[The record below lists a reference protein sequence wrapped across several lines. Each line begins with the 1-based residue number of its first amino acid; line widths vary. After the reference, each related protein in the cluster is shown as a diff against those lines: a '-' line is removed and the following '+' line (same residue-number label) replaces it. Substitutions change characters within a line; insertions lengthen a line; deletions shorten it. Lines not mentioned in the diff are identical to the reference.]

1 SLHKHHFPIL
11 LSSDMP
17 INANAVLSRLQ
28 DQSIRDQSFLQSS
41 YDEFGDIAGTV
52 SERDEV
58 SNNPIFDRFISD
70 LGSDSVRTMTNF
82 TASEFETLW
91 SVVDTVMHS
100 AWMEGRGRRSLTSPK
115 DSLFMTLVVLK
126 HFSSWD
132 KHAADFGYKAPTFEK
147 LIMRVIGVVQP
158 VLYDISLSPIYA
170 KSTRVTTPIRA
181 PSVRIVR
188 CGCQDYYS
196 GKHGMYG
203 YKIEATVSPNGR
215 CVAMSESHPG
225 SVHDFTI
232 MHSRQEVHK
241 AMLMKNQQ
249 DMLLPDHGELSAQYR
264 EQWACLVDM
273 GYIGIANTL
282 RGIHPKRRPVNGVLD
297 ASDVERN
304 RLISS
309 DRVTMKW
316 YFGRVCALWKASY
329 ATFTWSEKNYCAI
342 QRTTFA
348 LTNFHL
354 SLMPLRVEDE
364 TFYGMVLARYERM
377 ANEKK

>member
-1 SLHKHHFPIL
+1 
-11 LSSDMP
+11 
-17 INANAVLSRLQ
+17 
-28 DQSIRDQSFLQSS
+28 
-41 YDEFGDIAGTV
+41 
-52 SERDEV
+52 
-58 SNNPIFDRFISD
+58 
-70 LGSDSVRTMTNF
+70 MTNS

-147 LIMRVIGVVQP
+147 LIMRVIVVVQP
-158 VLYDISLSPIYA
+158 VVYDHFIVAQSMQSLRESRHQFEHHPYALYAVD
-170 KSTRVTTPIRA
+170 
-181 PSVRIVR
+181 
-188 CGCQDYYS
+188 
-196 GKHGMYG
+196 HGMYG
-203 YKIEATVSPNGR
+203 YKIEATVLPNGR

-225 SVHDFTI
+225 SVHNFTI

-249 DMLLPDHGELSAQYR
+249 DMLLLDHGELSAQYR

-273 GYIGIANTL
+273 GYIGIDNTL
-282 RGIHPKRRPVNGVLD
+282 RGIHPKRRPVNGALD

-309 DRVTMKW
+309 DRV
-316 YFGRVCALWKASY
+316 
-329 ATFTWSEKNYCAI
+329 I
-342 QRTTFA
+342 
-348 LTNFHL
+348 
-354 SLMPLRVEDE
+354 VE
-364 TFYGMVLARYERM
+364 
-377 ANEKK
+377 N

>member
-1 SLHKHHFPIL
+1 
-11 LSSDMP
+11 MP

-28 DQSIRDQSFLQSS
+28 DQSIRDQSFLKSS
-41 YDEFGDIAGTV
+41 LRESRHQFEHHPYALYAVDVKFQPSLRPTG
-52 SERDEV
+52 
-58 SNNPIFDRFISD
+58 RF
-70 LGSDSVRTMTNF
+70 
-82 TASEFETLW
+82 A
-91 SVVDTVMHS
+91 
-100 AWMEGRGRRSLTSPK
+100 K
-115 DSLFMTLVVLK
+115 QK
-126 HFSSWD
+126 H
-132 KHAADFGYKAPTFEK
+132 
-147 LIMRVIGVVQP
+147 
-158 VLYDISLSPIYA
+158 
-170 KSTRVTTPIRA
+170 
-181 PSVRIVR
+181 
-188 CGCQDYYS
+188 YYS

-282 RGIHPKRRPVNGVLD
+282 RGIHPKRCLVNGVLD

-309 DRVTMKW
+309 DRVIVEN

-348 LTNFHL
+348 LSNFHL
-354 SLMPLRVEDE
+354 SLIPLRLEDE

-377 ANEKK
+377 ANEKKRKRAETQRRYRLNRQERAALDHIVFIFVKLCNT